1 MRVDCGGQTVF
12 EGTVTDY
19 TLRFSFPASLVQDQ
33 TLTLDFT
40 YPDAISH
47 LKAGLSEDTR
57 QVAFA
62 VTELTVLDGV

>member
-1 MRVDCGGQTVF
+1 ML
-12 EGTVTDY
+12 TDQSKELPVRSVSEHPIQSPVLHRLY
-19 TLRFSFPASLVQDQ
+19 KDHFVSG
-33 TLTLDFT
+33 